1 MTPDISFVVAITENN
16 VIGRDGGLPWRLS
29 TDLKRFKA
37 LTLGK
42 PVVMGRVCYD
52 SIGKPLP
59 GRPNIVITRNPDF
72 KPEGVIVVHS
82 LEDGMERA
90 RSEAEKLGVGEICVI
105 GGGVIYREAL
115 KLATIL
121 HVTHIKATIEGDTF
135 FPEID
140 SAIWQAG
147 EAEDVPAG
155 EKDDFPTRFVT
166 YRRKTAG
173 V

>member
-1 MTPDISFVVAITENN
+1 MTIDISLVVAVTENN

-29 TDLKRFKA
+29 TDLKRFKT
-37 LTLGK
+37 LTMGK

-72 KPEGVIVVHS
+72 KPEGAIVVHS
-82 LEDGMERA
+82 LEDALEEA
-90 RSEAEKLGVGEICVI
+90 FAEAERLGVDEICVI
-105 GGGVIYREAL
+105 GGGVVYGEAM

-121 HVTHIKATIEGDTF
+121 HVTHVRAAIEGDTF
-135 FPEID
+135 FPAID
-140 SAIWQAG
+140 PAIWQAG

-166 YRRKTAG
+166 YRRKAEG